1 MPTTTI
7 AVTSQVMEID
17 EITDIAVTSIA
28 HDDAAGDYYR
38 EIVFFGTP
46 PDAVEGIEFDVST
59 IPTILRLKIRAPTV
73 APLKITVP
81 QDEF

>member
-1 MPTTTI
+1 
-7 AVTSQVMEID
+7 MEID
-17 EITDIAVTSIA
+17 EITDIAVTAIA
-28 HDDAAGDYYR
+28 HDDEAGDYYR

-46 PDAVEGIEFDVST
+46 PDAVEGVEFDVST

-73 APLKITVP
+73 DPLKITVP